1 MDTPGAAISP
11 SLRYAVDA
19 PPRGRLSVAVRIMNL
34 TERHA
39 ADICTW
45 RYPAP
50 YQCYDVLGAVPGYF
64 LAPANGFFALVD
76 DDGELIGYRSFGPD
90 GQVPGGGYQDD
101 ALDTGGG
108 LRPEL
113 TGLGRGLGRRA
124 IATGLAFG
132 LERFR
137 PTAFRVTVADFNGR
151 ARHVVES
158 LGFVHVS
165 SFAASTDSSRFH
177 VFLRSAARADQT
189 DVVGDDDRLHPV
201 PRADLREGAA
211 DVRLDG

>member
-1 MDTPGAAISP
+1 
-11 SLRYAVDA
+11 
-19 PPRGRLSVAVRIMNL
+19 MNL

-50 YQCYDVLGAVPGYF
+50 YQCYDLAGADPAYF

-76 DDGELIGYRSFGPD
+76 DEGKLLGYRSFGPD
-90 GQVPGGGYQDD
+90 GQVPGGAYDD
-101 ALDTGGG
+101 AALDTGGG

-132 LERFR
+132 RERLR
-137 PTAFRVTVADFNGR
+137 PTAFRVTVADFNVR
-151 ARHVVES
+151 ARQVVES

-165 SFAASTDSSRFH
+165 SFAATTDSSRFH
-177 VFLRSAARADQT
+177 VFLLSAASCSQ
-189 DVVGDDDRLHPV
+189 
-201 PRADLREGAA
+201 LRGPTSPTS
-211 DVRLDG
+211 